1 MANNAT
7 NLWSLT
13 VGELRKT
20 AQAAGV
26 PAEQI
31 EDARDGRSP
40 KDSLIELIEARRKEL
55 EASAVAKA
63 EGGISDLWSLTVGE
77 LRKTAQA
84 AGVPAEQI
92 EDARDGR
99 SPKDSLI
106 ELIELP
112 KERSDA
118 PQLRATAAS
127 SVQPQ
132 PPTESDGGTKAMQL
146 IRGVAARA
154 IEYIYRPRAAGAR
167 AMHYYIDLVST
178 YPTFR
183 PKYNRPGVN

>member
-1 MANNAT
+1 MRDECHGAGART
-7 NLWSLT
+7 GAGRWRSSDPQLRLYLAYACHERVGSESL
-13 VGELRKT
+13 LRCL
-20 AQAAGV
+20 
-26 PAEQI
+26 P
-31 EDARDGRSP
+31 
-40 KDSLIELIEARRKEL
+40 L
-55 EASAVAKA
+55 EV
-63 EGGISDLWSLTVGE
+63 
-77 LRKTAQA
+77 
-84 AGVPAEQI
+84 
-92 EDARDGR
+92 
-99 SPKDSLI
+99 
-106 ELIELP
+106 IELP